1 MDEVSLRDYLEK
13 LIIAYQ
19 NSHADVHKAEREAG
33 KKAKEDNDIRMKQ
46 LNDLRQ
52 EVVYDR
58 NLFVHKE
65 AIEERLLRIE
75 AQVQES
81 ADNLLVIRSKS
92 RDEIESAKKY
102 INRAMIFL
110 SVLTIALNILFFF
123 LS

>member
-1 MDEVSLRDYLEK
+1 MSEVSLRDYLEK
-13 LIIAYQ
+13 LIASYQ
-19 NSHADVHKAEREAG
+19 NSHEDVHKAEREAG
-33 KKAKEDNDIRMKQ
+33 RKAKEDNDIRMKQ

-52 EVVYDR
+52 EVVLDR

-75 AQVQES
+75 ARVQES
-81 ADNLLVIRSKS
+81 ADHLLVIRSKS

-102 INRAMIFL
+102 VNRAMIFL

>member
-13 LIIAYQ
+13 LITAYQ
-19 NSHADVHKAEREAG
+19 NSHADVHKTEREAG

-52 EVVYDR
+52 EVVRDR

-65 AIEERLLRIE
+65 AIEERLSRIE

-81 ADNLLVIRSKS
+81 ADHLLVIRSKS

-102 INRAMIFL
+102 VNRAMIFL